1 MDKSS
6 RQPIICDN
14 YALRI
19 AADGGWW
26 HQGAPIK
33 RHNLVTLFA
42 RQLVREDDGRYWL
55 VTPVERGIIEVDD
68 LPFVATRLE
77 IAGAGTDQKLTL
89 TTNLGESVT
98 LGTDHPLVID
108 QEKPAVH
115 IRTNLYARI
124 ARPIYYELVNLG
136 VPAADNPDM
145 LGVWSEG
152 VFFPL
157 GKVVP

>member
-1 MDKSS
+1 MDKPK

-42 RQLVREDDGRYWL
+42 RQLVRADDGRYWL
-55 VTPVERGIIEVDD
+55 VTPAEKGIIEVDD
-68 LPFVATRLE
+68 LPFIATRLNVT
-77 IAGAGTDQKLTL
+77 GTGQDQRLSI
-89 TTNLGESVT
+89 TTNLDESVT
-98 LGTDHPLVID
+98 LGRTHPLVID
-108 QEKPAVH
+108 NEKPAVL
-115 IRTNLYARI
+115 IRNNLYARI
-124 ARPIYYELVNLG
+124 TRPVYYELVNLG
-136 VPAADNPDM
+136 VPAADNPDVI
-145 LGVWSEG
+145 GVWSEG

-157 GKVVP
+157 GKVAP

>member
-1 MDKSS
+1 MDKTK

-42 RQLVREDDGRYWL
+42 RQLVRADDGRYWL
-55 VTPVERGIIEVDD
+55 VTPAEKGIIEVDD
-68 LPFVATRLE
+68 LPFIATNLTVIGTGQDQRLT
-77 IAGAGTDQKLTL
+77 I
-89 TTNLGESVT
+89 TTNLDESAV
-98 LGTDHPLVID
+98 LGRAHPLVID
-108 QEKPAVH
+108 KEKPAAL
-115 IRTNLYARI
+115 IRSNLYARI
-124 ARPIYYELVNLG
+124 ARSVYYELVNLG
-136 VPAADNPDM
+136 VPAADNPDVI
-145 LGVWSEG
+145 GVWSDG

-157 GKVVP
+157 GKVAP